1 MISSD
6 LAMLVWQPKQQQ
18 QQQEEEEDEEEDE
31 EEKQQQQHRHEQR
44 PFACTFIGCEKTY
57 KRGDHLNRHMLTH
70 GGKRFLCPYK
80 GCGQAF
86 TMNSN
91 LQRHLRGH
99 EQRFPTTT
107 TTSSQVFG
115 GGFPAAAHFS
125 ENERV
130 ECLEPGCGRLFLSPW
145 GLRGHEFHAHGKRLA
160 CPEPGCG
167 KAFRFPSC
175 LQTHQEHVHG
185 KMSAEDMT
193 TVCLE
198 PGCGETFQG
207 VTELRLHKKA
217 SHSSVVCDICGMSMM
232 RTSLKQ
238 HLVTHED
245 ETRLFP
251 CSFPGCL
258 HSYTTKSNLNQHV
271 TAVHK
276 ELKPYICSHVD
287 CGRQFAYRAVRDR
300 HEMSG
305 LHFPSQGDF
314 ELEDAKF
321 RGMQRGGR
329 KRLFLHSVEDLL
341 RQKKRHS

>member
-1 MISSD
+1 
-6 LAMLVWQPKQQQ
+6 
-18 QQQEEEEDEEEDE
+18 
-31 EEKQQQQHRHEQR
+31 
-44 PFACTFIGCEKTY
+44 
-57 KRGDHLNRHMLTH
+57 MLTH

-185 KMSAEDMT
+185 KP
-193 TVCLE
+193 L
-198 PGCGETFQG
+198 PPP
-207 VTELRLHKKA
+207 HPP
-217 SHSSVVCDICGMSMM
+217 
-232 RTSLKQ
+232 LKI
-238 HLVTHED
+238 
-245 ETRLFP
+245 R
-251 CSFPGCL
+251 
-258 HSYTTKSNLNQHV
+258 
-271 TAVHK
+271 
-276 ELKPYICSHVD
+276 
-287 CGRQFAYRAVRDR
+287 YRFVG
-300 HEMSG
+300 S
-305 LHFPSQGDF
+305 
-314 ELEDAKF
+314 
-321 RGMQRGGR
+321 
-329 KRLFLHSVEDLL
+329 
-341 RQKKRHS
+341 